1 MDPFKLIMFL
11 SFGRGF
17 YKINL
22 NRLLFSQPIKEL
34 LSKSSDFCFYN
45 HTNIQHKHGPNTKMP
60 TPLWLQLT
68 ADNLYCADPAPV
80 PLAGHLHPGQLGA
93 GQHPGKLGVLG
104 AEILVQVATDA
115 GRDLERA
122 QECEEDAEQD
132 VQAPDD
138 EGCHDERLG
147 HDNVTLIF

>member
-1 MDPFKLIMFL
+1 
-11 SFGRGF
+11 
-17 YKINL
+17 
-22 NRLLFSQPIKEL
+22 
-34 LSKSSDFCFYN
+34 
-45 HTNIQHKHGPNTKMP
+45 MP
-60 TPLWLQLT
+60 TPLCLQLT